1 MLVALNLM
9 RGDFVADSQSVIH
22 QVYDR
27 AGMPLTPEALGAV
40 DKWSTAHP
48 QHEHR
53 DHQYSVRKYKGPVA
67 FFDELKSKG
76 IFTPHH
82 PVKDMPGE
90 ARCYK
95 FAHQYCTATSS
106 KAQDA
111 SMEALKA
118 IEAAEPQHSALAQEC
133 LEILSRGEVPCA

>member
-53 DHQYSVRKYKGPVA
+53 DHQYSLQEMGLSKSAIHSAFAADNARFGSPIKIPGSRQTTDLVRR
-67 FFDELKSKG
+67 
-76 IFTPHH
+76 I
-82 PVKDMPGE
+82 
-90 ARCYK
+90 
-95 FAHQYCTATSS
+95 
-106 KAQDA
+106 
-111 SMEALKA
+111 
-118 IEAAEPQHSALAQEC
+118 AAE
-133 LEILSRGEVPCA
+133 